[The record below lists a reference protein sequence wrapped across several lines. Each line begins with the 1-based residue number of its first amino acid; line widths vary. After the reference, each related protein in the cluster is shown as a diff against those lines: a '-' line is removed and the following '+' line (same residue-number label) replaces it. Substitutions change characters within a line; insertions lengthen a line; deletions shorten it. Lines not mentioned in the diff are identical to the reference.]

1 MGGLR
6 LFSICSCLG
15 DYTKKRHFGD
25 LPVFENATTY
35 PCIMRLTKDSA
46 QTNFRVTQVK
56 TLSYTSLSDYVKD
69 NSYDVNQLSLDD
81 LGWSL
86 ADVKTQALL
95 SKIKGKGMPLGDYVG
110 GKTYYGIKTGLNEA
124 FVIDAQT
131 REHLISEDPK
141 SAELIKPFLVGR
153 DIKRYEP
160 PKSDKYA
167 ILIPK
172 GWTKATSGRS
182 WDEQGWLIS
191 NYPAIA
197 KHLEPFADK
206 AKARFDKGEYWW
218 ELRTCDYYA
227 EFEKP
232 KILWPEIAG
241 SARFTFDA
249 DHFYANNKVYL
260 IPKADL
266 YLLGLLNSSLLRLFI
281 HSVCTDLQGDSFNF
295 SAVFIERTPIYTIDI
310 SDPDGKA
317 RHDHIV
323 GMVDS
328 TLSLHK
334 QLAKA
339 RTSYEQTLLQRQ
351 IEATDQQIDKLVYEL
366 YGLTE
371 DEIKIVEEDS

>member
-1 MGGLR
+1 VN
-6 LFSICSCLG
+6 
-15 DYTKKRHFGD
+15 K
-25 LPVFENATTY
+25 
-35 PCIMRLTKDSA
+35 LT
-46 QTNFRVTQVK
+46 
-56 TLSYTSLSDYVKD
+56 
-69 NSYDVNQLSLDD
+69 LDD
-81 LGWSL
+81 EGWSL
-86 ADVKTQALL
+86 ADAKTQSLL
-95 SKIKGKGMPLGDYVG
+95 TKIKAKGVPMGEYVG

-131 REHLISEDPK
+131 REQLISEDPR
-141 SAELIKPFLVGR
+141 SGELIKPFLVGK

-160 PKSDKYA
+160 LKSDKYA
-167 ILIPK
+167 IVMPK
-172 GWTKATSGRS
+172 GWTKTMSSRS
-182 WDEQGWLIS
+182 WDAQGWLKS
-191 NYPAIA
+191 NYPSIA

-241 SARFTFDA
+241 SARFTFDT

-281 HSVCTDLQGDSFNF
+281 HSVCTDLQGNSFNF
-295 SAVFIERTPIYTIDI
+295 SAVFIERTPIHTIDI
-310 SDPDGKA
+310 SDLDDKA
-317 RHDHIV
+317 RHDRIV
-323 GMVDS
+323 SLVDS
-328 TLSLHK
+328 MLSLHK

-339 RTSYEQTLLQRQ
+339 RTEHEQTLLQRQ
-351 IEATDQQIDKLVYEL
+351 IEATNGQIDRLVYEL

-371 DEIKIVEEDS
+371 EEIKIVES